1 MSDKKMMPILQVGD
15 VLVSPDIITEKF
27 CCDLDACKGICCVE
41 GDAGAPVSMDEIA
54 AIEDVVVEFV
64 EFFDGFG
71 VVEDVEG
78 EFESFLD
85 FFDGGDGEHAPK
97 GPVLAGAVRDRGGD
111 GAGVGGGPGGDFF
124 QAPIVDEFAGNPNVE
139 GGVAL
144 CGSDADVAA
153 PGLGDIGEFAGAV
166 FGGERHINGDELP
179 AFWQFGAFGFDVAH
193 ERF

>member
-1 MSDKKMMPILQVGD
+1 MLGFGVGEGGEDATNVEEHGGTRAAGHRGDDEYDGGLQVG
-15 VLVSPDIITEKF
+15 VGAF
-27 CCDLDACKGICCVE
+27 A
-41 GDAGAPVSMDEIA
+41 GDF
-54 AIEDVVVEFV
+54 VVEFV

-97 GPVLAGAVRDRGGD
+97 GPVLAGAVGDRGGD

-124 QAPIVDEFAGNPNVE
+124 QAPIVDKFAGNPNVE

-144 CGSDADVAA
+144 CGSNADVAP

-166 FGGERHINGDELP
+166 FGGKRHINGDELP